1 MRSIHPMMLRPRAA
15 AVCLLVLS
23 TGLLGC
29 PEHADFPTQLDLVVP
44 PTPSNFVI
52 TYTGANPQGGY
63 DYDLSW
69 TISDATNV
77 DLYRVYLVN
86 IGADPELVAETANTA
101 LLATV
106 PFQIT
111 GLKMSVAAVD
121 TLLGGGGVEGEM
133 VTAVADSP

>member
-1 MRSIHPMMLRPRAA
+1 MRFIHSMTIRRRAA
-15 AVCLLVLS
+15 ELCLLVLS

-52 TYTGANPQGGY
+52 TYNQPNPQGGY

-77 DLYRVYLVN
+77 DRYRVYLLEV
-86 IGADPELVAETANTA
+86 GTAPELVAETTNTT
-101 LLATV
+101 LPATV
-106 PFQIT
+106 PFLIT
-111 GLKMSVAAVD
+111 GLQMGVAAVS
-121 TLLGGGGVEGEM
+121 TGNVEGHYTSAE
-133 VTAVADSP
+133 VPSP

>member
-29 PEHADFPTQLDLVVP
+29 PENADFPTQLDLVVP
-44 PTPSNFVI
+44 PTPSDFVI
-52 TYTGANPQGGY
+52 TYTGVNPQGGY

-69 TISDATNV
+69 TISDATTV
-77 DLYRVYLVN
+77 DRYRVYLVSA
-86 IGADPELVAETANTA
+86 GLPPELVAETTNTA
-101 LLATV
+101 LPATL

-111 GLKMSVAAVD
+111 GLEMAVSAVS
-121 TLLGGGGVEGEM
+121 TGNVEGGS
-133 VTAVADSP
+133 TSAIAP